1 MEMTNYIL
9 SILKS
14 NQNIFWSWGG
24 HKFIAIEN
32 GLRFN
37 VDGFMHKGLVEI
49 IYNEGSD
56 LFDIKLL
63 TNQLKEVK
71 SIEGVYFDELIDAID
86 GAVEYCDNYKQK
98 VKEKYSLL

>member
-14 NQNIFWSWGG
+14 NLNIFWSWGS
-24 HKFIAIEN
+24 HNFVAIEN
-32 GLRFN
+32 GLRFHVN
-37 VDGFMHKGLVEI
+37 GFIHKGVVEI
-49 IYNEGSD
+49 IYNEGTD

-71 SIEGVYFDELIDAID
+71 SIEGVYFDELVYVIDD
-86 GAVEYCDNYKQK
+86 AVEYCKNYEQK
-98 VKEKYSLL
+98 VKKQYSLL